1 MFLTLVEHVQVPLL
15 EVVPFV
21 MDVVRAKRE
30 SRVEL
35 GALCF
40 LRSLSAVDDNKVTE
54 AFSFVGSGVLAMRR
68 PCS

>member
-1 MFLTLVEHVQVPLL
+1 MFLTHVEHVQVPLM

-30 SRVEL
+30 SGVEL
-35 GALCF
+35 GALGF
-40 LRSLSAVDDNKVTE
+40 FRSLSVVDDNKVTE